1 MELQARRR
9 ISTGMQQRAGLLFL
23 AKTTGRILLIL
34 EDQRWTVPTFVRS
47 GPLLEDAENLLDEYT
62 TGRILPIELYLS
74 EDRGF
79 EYGTY
84 VCVVDQEFLNSAVR
98 TVCWADLDDL
108 PKQLHL
114 GLKTTLN
121 NQVIRIKIETIME
134 LENVKPITEI

>member
-1 MELQARRR
+1 MELQARGW

-47 GPLLEDAENLLDEYT
+47 GPLLEDAENLLDNYT

-84 VCVVDQEFLNSAVR
+84 VCVVDQEFLNSAVK

>member
-1 MELQARRR
+1 MELQARRW